1 MSRLVDEHWNIVNT
15 VGKFRHCSSLDHKL
29 EYRDYCYSEGGT
41 CDCLHYE
48 GDYGQSGDIEY
59 IREACLEAAK
69 LLMILGDEFCR
80 IDNKQTNF
88 GIAKDSLSSIFD
100 ITRLIFDNESIM
112 LELLSMNEASFL
124 QSASSRLKNDQDFAK
139 KALELKKYGATPPE
153 DCLGKFSLG
162 IRGNE
167 KFVLEAIKN
176 SPKCFIHASSELKN
190 DLAFIKKAVGVNR
203 DCFDTLP
210 LEIQNRSDIFTL
222 TLKGDC
228 NEPDVNCWRIATI
241 SSLDLSRID
250 PNLLSDSESA
260 FLYHAYVKLRDL
272 SVFSQAQLKKCF
284 YGEKVPSKAIEE
296 FAKSEINKLD
306 TGYQYDQKTGIYK
319 RKK

>member
-1 MSRLVDEHWNIVNT
+1 MSRRIESKIFNIGRT
-15 VGKFRHCSSLDHKL
+15 ASLFRYDPSLDYKL
-29 EYRDYCYSEGGT
+29 EFMDRCED
-41 CDCLHYE
+41 CDCLHGYDHE
-48 GDYGQSGDIEY
+48 DREDIEY
-59 IREACLEAAK
+59 TREACLEAGT
-69 LLMILGDEFCR
+69 LLMVLGQEFCR

-88 GIAKDSLSSIFD
+88 GIAKDSLSAIFD

-112 LELLSMNEASFL
+112 LELLSINEACFL
-124 QSASSRLKNDQDFAK
+124 QSASSRLKNNQDFAK

-167 KFVLEAIKN
+167 KFVLEAIKK
-176 SPKCFIHASSELKN
+176 SPKCFIHASSKLKN
-190 DLAFIKKAVGVNR
+190 DLAFIKKAVSVNR

-241 SSLDLSRID
+241 SSSDLSRID

-272 SVFSQAQLKKCF
+272 SVFSQAQLKKYF
-284 YGEKVPSKAIEE
+284 YGEKVINKAIEE
-296 FAKSEINKLD
+296 IAKSRINAIDFKL
-306 TGYQYDQKTGIYK
+306 YDQK
-319 RKK
+319 